1 MEKLTKY
8 PLFSW
13 KSWTIPLFVSIEM
26 ESIEL
31 FLRDDDDIIKSMAN
45 ITRESR
51 DFRKSRQKNVAYWD
65 DKYGNFGLFGIL
77 KS

>member
-1 MEKLTKY
+1 
-8 PLFSW
+8 
-13 KSWTIPLFVSIEM
+13 M